1 MASPPIEPVLVGS
14 GGAAQ
19 ALRHAL
25 ALFREDVAIPRQVP
39 RGAPLPPPDPERS
52 LLVLASPHALHAPR
66 LLEAAGL
73 GYRHAICEKPAA
85 VDLDQLRGL
94 DDLPMQV
101 WVCHG
106 YRLMWGP
113 EELRRAW
120 SEGRFGRVHAV
131 EGRYWQAGVVR
142 EPAARGWKDDPALGG
157 RFDALLDLAT
167 HWADLMVFLTG
178 VAPAAVR
185 VRRWYA
191 NAPSPHRDTHVHLAM
206 EHGETTSFGSISKTV
221 HGAGNHLELHVLGER
236 ASARWRFAE
245 PDEIV
250 WGEGRA
256 RRTQARVEREPPARP
271 SPFHGLGWME
281 GYVRLVGEVVGLL
294 REGRPSRA
302 PTLAEHRVVLRALL
316 EAAEAEL
323 REGIGGRGAAAP
335 ADAAQPRAT

>member
-25 ALFREDVAIPRQVP
+25 ALFPEDVAAPRQVP
-39 RGAPLPPPDPERS
+39 RDAPLPPPHPERS

-85 VDLDQLRGL
+85 VDLDQLRAL
-94 DDLPMQV
+94 DDLAMQV

-142 EPAARGWKDDPALGG
+142 QPAARGWKDDPALGG
-157 RFDALLDLAT
+157 RFDVLLDLAT

-178 VAPAAVR
+178 VTPASEGVR

-206 EHGETTSFGSISKTV
+206 EHGETATFGSISKTV

-236 ASARWRFAE
+236 ASASWRFAE
-245 PDEIV
+245 PDQIV
-250 WGEGRA
+250 WGEGRE
-256 RRTQARVEREPPARP
+256 RRTQVRAERELPARP

-281 GYVRLVGEVVGLL
+281 GYVRLVAEVVGLL

-302 PTLAEHRVVLRALL
+302 PTLAEHRLVLRALL
-316 EAAEAEL
+316 EAADAEIEEAA
-323 REGIGGRGAAAP
+323 RP
-335 ADAAQPRAT
+335 QPRAT